1 MLLQLIINVLQPQGN
16 TLRILFLIPTILFT
30 VSVLYL
36 KCFPGHASF
45 ACAVFSGAAYPVFLF
60 FSNAVHPFSD
70 HQEGTLRL
78 AFILEIL
85 LLALSFW
92 NTRAPFLKSIV
103 SILCTYF
110 LSWFFFSKIP
120 VSFTAMSD
128 FLYLIVP
135 CAAVLFL
142 GIGAADEEKE
152 EDPVLK
158 ELRLQAEFE
167 IRNRGR
173 NKTEVNGVEI
183 YSDPDGTVR
192 EARDQYGMYIKGR
205 DNWAD
210 IYGNRLSRQDEERK
224 GLDRYS

>member
-16 TLRILFLIPTILFT
+16 TLRFLFLIPTVLFT
-30 VSVLYL
+30 VSVLFL

-60 FSNAVHPFSD
+60 LSNAVHPFSD
-70 HQEGTLRL
+70 HQEGALRL

-92 NTRAPFLKSIV
+92 NTRVSLLSSLV

-142 GIGAADEEKE
+142 GIGATDEEKE
-152 EDPVLK
+152 EDPAIK
-158 ELRLQAEFE
+158 ELRLQAEFDL
-167 IRNRGR
+167 RNRGR
-173 NKTEVNGVEI
+173 NRTEVNGVEI
-183 YSDPDGTVR
+183 FSDPDGTVR
-192 EARDQYGMYIKGR
+192 EARDQYGMYIRNQNG
-205 DNWAD
+205 WAD
-210 IYGNRLSRQDEERK
+210 VYGNILSHQDEERK